1 VQKIVI
7 LNDNINTWELN
18 GEQYTAVLAT
28 TTLTKQYERIQ
39 QRKNSIIGFIDYD
52 EDEGLSFK
60 TRDTTNKRNSGAKCA
75 NAGKVKTIKQI
86 NSIIG
91 NDLCNSENTKTVSQT
106 TLCIMEEFLMRQ
118 YNVERP
124 DRRWFFTYEENKFLS
139 VNN

>member
-1 VQKIVI
+1 M
-7 LNDNINTWELN
+7 
-18 GEQYTAVLAT
+18 AVLAT

-39 QRKNSIIGFIDYD
+39 KNKNTIIGFIDYD

-60 TRDTTNKRNSGAKCA
+60 TKDITNKRNSGAKCA

-86 NSIIG
+86 NAVIG
-91 NDLCNSENTKTVSQT
+91 SELFNSENTKTVSQT
-106 TLCIMEEFLMRQ
+106 TLCIMEEFLMRR
-118 YNVERP
+118 YNLERP